1 MSIKNVLYLCTQNS
15 ARSIIAEAITNYK
28 YSESLKGYSA
38 GSTPSGII
46 NIKTLNLLDEM
57 KIPTEKLYSKSWDV
71 YGEPNSPS
79 MDYVVTVCGN
89 AAKETCPVWIGSP
102 KKIHFNIEDP
112 VNKNLSSHKHEQLFI
127 ETFHNIDQL
136 IKDNLIN
143 E

>member
-1 MSIKNVLYLCTQNS
+1 MKNVLFLCTQNS
-15 ARSIIAEAITNYK
+15 ARSIIAEAISNFK
-28 YSESLKGYSA
+28 YNSYLNAYSA
-38 GSTPSGII
+38 GGSPSGII
-46 NIKTLNLLDEM
+46 NPLTLQTLEKM
-57 KIPTEKLYSKSWDV
+57 RIPTDKLYSKSWDKFN
-71 YGEPNSPS
+71 ENQTLS